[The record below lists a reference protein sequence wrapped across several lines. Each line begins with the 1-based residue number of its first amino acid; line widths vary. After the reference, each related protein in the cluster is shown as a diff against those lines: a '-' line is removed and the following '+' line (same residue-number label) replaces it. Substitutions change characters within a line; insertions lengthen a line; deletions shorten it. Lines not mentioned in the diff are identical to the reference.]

1 MATLSLVFKK
11 IESKDITKDEN
22 FYSSL
27 KAEIIRYLNL
37 VNRNATRITK
47 PDKEFAKKLDFKD
60 IKFSVKIRD
69 IHKIGKKI
77 SLSISVLGREKHQTH
92 VSKKFCDG
100 KRWFI
105 INRRRRKKT
114 LFLSKTLILPWS
126 YFILWKKTLLLLLFT
141 SF

>member
-47 PDKEFAKKLDFKD
+47 PDKELPK
-60 IKFSVKIRD
+60 S
-69 IHKIGKKI
+69 
-77 SLSISVLGREKHQTH
+77 
-92 VSKKFCDG
+92 
-100 KRWFI
+100 
-105 INRRRRKKT
+105 
-114 LFLSKTLILPWS
+114 LILK
-126 YFILWKKTLLLLLFT
+126 I
-141 SF
+141 